1 MLKWRYMIT
10 IMTGFLCLLCVAC
23 AAKREKADFMAFA
36 TIVEKT
42 KPDGEKLLD
51 RFKALAQI
59 NPNDPQK
66 LAEQMDQLVL
76 DIDTFL
82 QPVRKL
88 DIRSKQVEKIRAEY
102 LLIWTSLQKGMK
114 MSLEVMVVRDPR
126 NMAALNDKLMEQN
139 SIFIA
144 ALQQFNTDYMLMIQ
158 RYGITHRDLG
168 MPEQAL
174 PPQQPQPQQPPQQ
187 PQPLPFSPV
196 NRP

>member
-1 MLKWRYMIT
+1 MILKWRYT
-10 IMTGFLCLLCVAC
+10 ILVVTGVFGLFCVAC
-23 AAKREKADFMAFA
+23 GARREKADFIAFA
-36 TIVEKT
+36 TVVEKT
-42 KPDGEKLLD
+42 KPDGEKLLE

-82 QPVRKL
+82 QPMRKL
-88 DIRSKQVEKIRAEY
+88 DIRSKQVNKIRAEY

-126 NMAALNDKLMEQN
+126 NMASLNDKLMEQN
-139 SIFIA
+139 NIFIA
-144 ALQQFNTDYMLMIQ
+144 ALQQFNTDYMIMIQ
-158 RYGITHRDLG
+158 RYGITHPDLG
-168 MPEQAL
+168 MPEPAR
-174 PPQQPQPQQPPQQ
+174 QPQPQQP
-187 PQPLPFSPV
+187 LPFSPL